1 MKLFFILSFA
11 QLLQLQLSRTEPSSG
26 RIFDFTCEVLK
37 CFFYLLT
44 IYESS
49 LADFFYRYSTHHL
62 AVVSLFFHYLE
73 YNVIQNSS

>member
-1 MKLFFILSFA
+1 
-11 QLLQLQLSRTEPSSG
+11 
-26 RIFDFTCEVLK
+26 VLK